1 MREREKEMNV
11 LDEQGSLPL
20 QRLEEA
26 VAEHQDREVIERLYQ
41 AALDYG
47 HSVPMLRAAILGALW
62 TEEAV
67 EEALSGAYATTEG
80 EYEYVI
86 LSADVSPAV
95 ALEAARRRLGTQDVE
110 FSHLAMGTYP
120 VYKSAKVK

>member
-1 MREREKEMNV
+1 MNI

-26 VAEHQDREVIERLYQ
+26 VAAHQDGAEIERLYQ

-62 TEEAV
+62 TEDSV
-67 EEALSGAYATTEG
+67 QEALSGACATTDE
-80 EYEYVI
+80 EYEYVVF
-86 LSADVSPAV
+86 SADVSPAV
-95 ALEAARRRLGTQDVE
+95 ALEAARRHFGTRDVE
-110 FSHLAMGTYP
+110 FSHLAMGAYS
-120 VYKSAKVK
+120 VYKSAKEATC